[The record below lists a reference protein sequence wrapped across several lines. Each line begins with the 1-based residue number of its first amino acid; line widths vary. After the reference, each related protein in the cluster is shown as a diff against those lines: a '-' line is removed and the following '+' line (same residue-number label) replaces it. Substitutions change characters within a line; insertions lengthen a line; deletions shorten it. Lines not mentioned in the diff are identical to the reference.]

1 MILFKLNDSK
11 GQNELPK
18 RSPGRRT
25 SIMLLTKEIRPFV
38 RTGVNTQIVKRG
50 RSDDFL
56 SNIRHTR
63 LNGNVQDRWI
73 RTGFVRN
80 KSTIIRAAK
89 ERHKAPWTVLAC
101 RSVRKKLS
109 RSLLFVNVLLIKST
123 PATVRKWNHIQELP
137 FPPLKVCWFERR
149 RANSGPW
156 SGGRS
161 TRVSLWASR
170 PRAPPRRGRPLDQ
183 RAPDTSAQAS
193 FPRVNGEGH
202 RGPQC

>member
-1 MILFKLNDSK
+1 MDPDRLCAEQKHNYQGSERKTQSSLDS
-11 GQNELPK
+11 
-18 RSPGRRT
+18 SPR
-25 SIMLLTKEIRPFV
+25 L
-38 RTGVNTQIVKRG
+38 QIC
-50 RSDDFL
+50 
-56 SNIRHTR
+56 
-63 LNGNVQDRWI
+63 
-73 RTGFVRN
+73 
-80 KSTIIRAAK
+80 
-89 ERHKAPWTVLAC
+89 E
-101 RSVRKKLS
+101 KKLS